1 MSLAFRSRPPA
12 KSQKTADKPKTATLR
27 FYGDEF
33 VFDTV
38 SGLFYR
44 MSPSACFLLQALDS
58 GKSRRELPVL
68 LQHEYQLDASTAVRD
83 AELFLNDLAALEP
96 LNRLGAK

>member
-1 MSLAFRSRPPA
+1 MARKSRSNVTPLASRPG
-12 KSQKTADKPKTATLR
+12 KEQKPSSLR

-44 MSPSACFLLQALDS
+44 ISPTAGFLLRSLDA
-58 GKSRRELPVL
+58 GAEIADLARL
-68 LQHEYQLDASTAVRD
+68 LQSRYRLDRATAARD
-83 AELFLNDLAALEP
+83 VALFLNDLAALEP
-96 LNRLGAK
+96 FIRLNL